1 MPEGRDGASTTV
13 PSSRTPVK
21 YCPFP
26 PGGGRLEGW
35 DGGSEGEGVGLYQ
48 DSRETPPFLTCT
60 VTLTTPGMSAWKTVL
75 AVPSRVRVRM
85 GTKHIQTA

>member
-1 MPEGRDGASTTV
+1 MGPARLFPRLEHRSSIA
-13 PSSRTPVK
+13 PSPLA
-21 YCPFP
+21 
-26 PGGGRLEGW
+26 GEGW